1 MANTFIQ
8 LNDTPSEYTGQ
19 DGKFLRVKAGGG
31 VSFAPA
37 DLNTLSDV
45 EASGAYAPVGGQV
58 LSWSAGAGEW
68 RPLDNDPYSAGN
80 GLSKTGATLQVIATG
95 GLVSNASGVYIADI
109 ANVAGTHGAA
119 NTVPQI
125 TVNSKGQVTGVTDV
139 PLVADSAQTIT
150 GDYVANIQGTTGQIR
165 LVGSSGNAANV
176 TIDLTATGVTAATY
190 GNATHFPQ
198 ITVDSYGRVQNIDL
212 VEIIG
217 NGGNGGNSNVAPGV
231 SAEDAYNMH
240 KYFKT
245 IRVGGLR
252 NENNEVYGQD
262 ISAEKPQDILYF
274 ESSHQG
280 LGLGPNANGD
290 SLTFDIS
297 PSKIAEDI
305 SIADL
310 ADVNN
315 TNIVDNGVLTWDAA
329 SGQFV
334 ADTFEDKIGINGLTD
349 VDSTGVAD
357 GGILVWDTTSGKFVA
372 GSIADDPSII
382 GLDDFSV
389 VEQTASNGGKLTYNN
404 NGTLFFSPADLTSF
418 ATTQSLDDANADMK
432 SYVDGK
438 ISVVTADVND
448 QVLSY
453 DAALALLSISDGNT
467 VLLSS
472 LRQTLSL
479 TGTLLSLSDGN
490 SVDLSAFAGSGGGGG
505 NGYSNVN
512 LQAYLD
518 ANGYS
523 ATDNDNQTLTLVGNQ
538 LNISDGNAVD
548 LSSLTVDLTGYATE
562 AYVDSEVTAANSDM
576 LFHVNLGLD
585 NVATQLNIT
594 ASNLGTD
601 ITNANTAMKAYVDL
615 ADGVLSGSITTANS
629 ELKAYVDLADGNLA
643 SDIVTANS
651 EMKAYVD
658 DTETAIRTDLG
669 TAIATANSEMK
680 AYVDGSDFATE
691 VYVDTAVQNVI
702 DGANINLDTLAE
714 VSHALGNSNASLS
727 SVAFTGDYNDLNN
740 TPAPISLNGSD
751 LTLDG
756 TTLDLSGVGA
766 VGPQGPQGVQG
777 ITGAVGPQG
786 PQGNIGLTGATGPQG
801 IQGPAGADGA
811 DGTDGTYVTSAYI
824 GGANGTHLI
833 LTLSN
838 SSVIDAGHAAGSDG
852 PKGDDGDQGPQ
863 GLKGDDGDTGP
874 QGLTGPAG
882 PVGAQGPQGPVGD
895 DGVSI
900 TNAQVTNGD
909 IVLTYSN
916 TSVQNLGDITGPQ
929 GPQGLKGD
937 DGDQGIQGP
946 SGLSVTGAII
956 STNDLVITLS
966 DSSTINAGN
975 VRGPQGPTGSIGPKG
990 DKGDDG
996 AAGADGAT
1004 GPQGP
1009 AGSNGS
1015 NGVDGSEGVAGP
1027 TGAAGPAG
1035 TGINNA
1041 VVSGAGNLI
1050 LTMSDASTIDAGNVR
1065 GADGDAA
1072 SLTGYAT
1079 ESYVNSAIA
1088 SITDS
1093 DSQVLALTGN
1103 ILSIS
1108 HGNSVDLSTFGGGS
1122 GGLADLS
1129 SNVLSDLGDVSSA
1142 APSNGQVL
1150 KWNGSSWAPA
1160 SDNAGSGGGG
1170 GTVSGAS
1177 IERFKINY
1185 ASNGSLSS
1193 ISDTTSG
1200 IAGVTI
1206 NSTTGGEVTVEFTG
1220 FNLPP
1225 GSIMFYGYDYS
1236 NNKYTIV
1243 PMETSMGFR
1252 EIDGGGSSGS
1262 PTLFNGTDT
1271 LEVKLRLR
1279 EAETGASRGGFGT
1292 TTHAWA
1298 QFVMYD

>member
-37 DLNTLSDV
+37 DLNTLTDV

-109 ANVAGTHGAA
+109 AGVAGTHGSA

-125 TVNSKGQVTGVTDV
+125 TVNSKGQVTGVSDV

-165 LVGSSGNAANV
+165 LVGESGNAANV

-217 NGGNGGNSNVAPGV
+217 GGSNGGNSNVAPGV

-245 IRVGGLR
+245 IRVGGVR
-252 NENNEVYGQD
+252 NENNEVYGVD

-280 LGLGPNANGD
+280 LGLAPNSNGD

-297 PSKIAEDI
+297 PSKIAQDI

-310 ADVNN
+310 ADVDYS
-315 TNIVDNGVLTWDAA
+315 NIVDDGILTWDAV

-334 ADTFEDKIGINGLTD
+334 ADTLEDKISISGLTD
-349 VDSTGVAD
+349 VDSTGVLD
-357 GGILVWDTTSGKFVA
+357 GGILVWDAASGQFVA

-389 VEQTASNGGKLTYNN
+389 VEQASLNGGKLTYNN
-404 NGTLFFSPADLTSF
+404 NGTLFFSPADLTPF
-418 ATTQSLDDANADMK
+418 ATIQSLDDANADMK

-453 DAALALLSISDGNT
+453 DAATALLSISDGNT

-472 LRQTLSL
+472 LNQTLSL
-479 TGTLLSLSDGN
+479 TGTLLSISEGN
-490 SVDLSAFAGSGGGGG
+490 SIDLASFAGSGGGSG

-523 ATDNDNQTLTLVGNQ
+523 TTDNDNQTLTLAGNQ
-538 LNISDGNAVD
+538 LTISGGNAVD

-562 AYVDSEVTAANSDM
+562 AYVDSEVTTANSAM

-601 ITNANTAMKAYVDL
+601 IASANTAMKTYVDL
-615 ADGVLSGSITTANS
+615 ADGVLSSSITTANS
-629 ELKAYVDLADGNLA
+629 ELKAYVDLADGNLV
-643 SDIVTANS
+643 SDIATANS
-651 EMKAYVD
+651 EMKVYVD
-658 DTETAIRTDLG
+658 DTETAIRADLG
-669 TAIATANSEMK
+669 TDIATANSELK
-680 AYVDGSDFATE
+680 AYVDNRGYATE

-714 VSHALGNSNASLS
+714 VSNALGNSNASLS

-740 TPAPISLNGSD
+740 TPGAISLSGSD
-751 LTLDG
+751 LTYDG
-756 TTLDLSGVGA
+756 TTLDLSSVGA
-766 VGPQGPQGVQG
+766 VGPQGPQGPQG
-777 ITGAVGPQG
+777 TTGDTGPQG

-801 IQGPAGADGA
+801 VQGATGADGA
-811 DGTDGTYVTSAYI
+811 DGVYVSSAYI
-824 GGANGTHLI
+824 GGATGTHLI

-838 SSVIDAGHAAGSDG
+838 TTVIDAGHAAGADG

-863 GLKGDDGDTGP
+863 GLKGDDGDAGATGATGP
-874 QGLTGPAG
+874 TGPAG
-882 PVGAQGPQGPVGD
+882 PVGAQGPQGPQGD
-895 DGVSI
+895 DGVSV
-900 TNAQVTNGD
+900 TNAQITNGD

-937 DGDQGIQGP
+937 AGDTGAQGP
-946 SGLSVTGAII
+946 SGLSVVGAII
-956 STNDLVITLS
+956 STNDLVVTLS

-996 AAGADGAT
+996 AAGATGDT

-1015 NGVDGSEGVAGP
+1015 NGAAGAAGP
-1027 TGAAGPAG
+1027 TGTAGPAG

-1050 LTMSDASTIDAGNVR
+1050 LTMSDASTIDAGNIR

-1072 SLTGYAT
+1072 SLSGYAT
-1079 ESYVNSAIA
+1079 ESYVNNAI
-1088 SITDS
+1088 SNITDS

-1108 HGNSVDLSTFGGGS
+1108 HGNSVDLTSFGGGS
-1122 GGLADLS
+1122 GGIADLS
-1129 SNVLSDLGDVSSA
+1129 SNVLSDLGDVSST

-1160 SDNAGSGGGG
+1160 SDNAGSGGNGG
-1170 GTVSGAS
+1170 VGNVSGAS

-1185 ASNGSLSS
+1185 ASNGSLNS

-1262 PTLFNGTDT
+1262 PTLFNGTNT